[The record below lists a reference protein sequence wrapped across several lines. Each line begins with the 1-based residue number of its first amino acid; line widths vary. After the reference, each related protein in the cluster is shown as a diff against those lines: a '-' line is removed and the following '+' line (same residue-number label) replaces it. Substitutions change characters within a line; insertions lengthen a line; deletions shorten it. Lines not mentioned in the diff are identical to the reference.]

1 MEAMFQSM
9 TNAPGVVA
17 ARQAGAGFGGC
28 LVAFVE
34 SGSTETFA
42 EHVYKNYVDSTN
54 IEPEIY
60 PVRAA
65 QGAGILS
72 F

>member
-1 MEAMFQSM
+1 MDAMLS
-9 TNAPGVVA
+9 APGVIG

-28 LVAFVE
+28 MVAFVKTGAVDAFGRHVKQ
-34 SGSTETFA
+34 SYA
-42 EHVYKNYVDSTN
+42 EATD

-65 QGAGILS
+65 EGASQLHRLK
-72 F
+72 